1 MAAKKNQF
9 QLAVYR
15 AEAVKAPFE
24 LIIDEKTSVMIPP
37 PSTDDVLA
45 VAEATTPREQLR
57 LLAGDQFGTLME
69 HISDEPGGILKPL
82 LNDMTSHFK
91 LGE

>member
-1 MAAKKNQF
+1 MAVKKNQF
-9 QLAVYR
+9 QLAKYR
-15 AEAVKAPFE
+15 MEAVKTPFD
-24 LIIDEKTSVMIPP
+24 LIIDEKTSVIIPP

-45 VAEATTPREQLR
+45 VSEASTPREQLR

-69 HISDEPGGILKPL
+69 HIGDEPGGILRPL
-82 LNDMTSHFK
+82 LNDLTGHFK